1 MPKCRSQRMEGSSV
15 AKVRV
20 LLADDHVLFR
30 KGIAALLAGQD
41 GLEVVGEAGDG
52 REAVDKAIDLL
63 PDVVLMDMQM
73 PVWDGV
79 KATKLITEKLPRCR
93 VLMLTV
99 SDEEPSLF
107 DAVKAGAHGYLLK
120 NVRPEVLIDSITS
133 IVRGEAP
140 LSGTVAARLLSE
152 FAKAWPGA
160 AEPPV
165 DARLSSREHEIL
177 TLVVSGASNREISR
191 QLVIT
196 EGTVKNHLHN
206 ILDKLHVRNRAEAT
220 AYAVR
225 EGIVAAV
232 RPKDGE
238 GPRQ

>member
-1 MPKCRSQRMEGSSV
+1 MPRCRSQSMEDLHV
-15 AKVRV
+15 TKVRV

-30 KGIAALLAGQD
+30 KGIAALLAGHQD
-41 GLEVVGEAGDG
+41 VEVVGEAEDG
-52 REAVDKAIDLL
+52 REAVDKAIALT
-63 PDVVLMDMQM
+63 PDVVLMDIHM
-73 PVWDGV
+73 PVCDGV
-79 KATKLITEKLPRCR
+79 TATKLIAEKLPLCK

-120 NVRPEVLIDSITS
+120 NVRPEVLSESIKN

-160 AEPPV
+160 VEPPP

-177 TLVVSGASNREISR
+177 ALVVSGASNREISR

-225 EGIVAAV
+225 EGLVATGK
-232 RPKDGE
+232 PKDVDGS
-238 GPRQ
+238 R

>member
-1 MPKCRSQRMEGSSV
+1 MPRCRYQSMEESHV
-15 AKVRV
+15 TKVRV
-20 LLADDHVLFR
+20 LLVDDHILFR
-30 KGIAALLAGQD
+30 KGIAALLAGHQ
-41 GLEVVGEAGDG
+41 EVEIVGEAEDG
-52 REAVDKAIDLL
+52 REAVEKAIALT
-63 PDVVLMDMQM
+63 PDVVLMDIQM
-73 PVWDGV
+73 PVCDGV
-79 KATKLITEKLPRCR
+79 KATKLISEKLPRCR

-120 NVRPEVLIDSITS
+120 NVRPEVLSEAITS

-160 AEPPV
+160 VEPPA
-165 DARLSSREHEIL
+165 DARLSSREQEIL

-225 EGIVAAV
+225 EGLVANGK
-232 RPKDGE
+232 PKDAD
-238 GPRQ
+238 GPR